1 MSLHKSLVIRDR
13 LARRRNVLTRAER
26 VAALAKL
33 GLLDESKS
41 VFGLPKLKVR
51 KVKRRVKEKKKIEA
65 AAVAAAA
72 ASAEGAAAPA
82 TAAPEKEKPEKGK
95 AREKK

>member
-26 VAALAKL
+26 VDALARL
-33 GLLDESKS
+33 GLWDESKS

-51 KVKRRVKEKKKIEA
+51 RIKKRVKEKKKVEA
-65 AAVAAAA
+65 AAPVAAAE
-72 ASAEGAAAPA
+72 AETAAAPA
-82 TAAPEKEKPEKGK
+82 PAAPEKEKREKGK
-95 AREKK
+95 AKEKK

>member
-26 VAALAKL
+26 VDALRKL
-33 GLLDESKS
+33 GLWDESKS

-51 KVKRRVKEKKKIEA
+51 KVKRRVKEKKKVE
-65 AAVAAAA
+65 AAAA
-72 ASAEGAAAPA
+72 ATAAAPAEGAAAPA
-82 TAAPEKEKPEKGK
+82 PVAPEKEKPVKGK
-95 AREKK
+95 AKEKK